1 MAEHV
6 ESRVR
11 RMVADV
17 LGVPQAQ
24 VTRQTSPETIDTWD
38 SIQHLNIVL
47 SLEQEFGVSV
57 PPEDIDKLRSVGDI
71 VDMVE
76 KTSEGK

>member
-24 VTRQTSPETIDTWD
+24 VTRDTSPESVEAWD
-38 SIQHLNIVL
+38 SVQHLNIVL

-57 PPEDIDKLRSVGDI
+57 PPEDIDRLKSVGDI
-71 VDMVE
+71 VDMVQR
-76 KTSEGK
+76 TSGGR

>member
-6 ESRVR
+6 EARVR

-17 LGVPQAQ
+17 LDVPQAQ
-24 VTRQTSPETIDTWD
+24 VTRDTSPETVETWD
-38 SIQHLNIVL
+38 SVQHLNIVL

-57 PPEDIDKLRSVGDI
+57 PPEDIDKLRTVGDI

-76 KTSEGK
+76 KMSR